1 MKKKDEGTKL
11 IFIRLY
17 TNFSVIFNVVL
28 TFSFGFFCISLPLFE
43 LANFNINTI
52 SLTNYGFAIL
62 LGLSSVSFS
71 WSRNIANDDKG
82 KAKRLN
88 DCGVDSL
95 YGAITFL
102 MGSGFK
108 YIAFA
113 ANNENLKLI
122 FEFHSSLIF
131 IPKFLAL
138 ICFIIAL
145 VRFHD
150 VITELLKVIDLSQI
164 EDLNN
169 ENKENTTLQQE
180 NVTKIKTSSNTA
192 ESN

>member
-1 MKKKDEGTKL
+1 
-11 IFIRLY
+11 
-17 TNFSVIFNVVL
+17 
-28 TFSFGFFCISLPLFE
+28 
-43 LANFNINTI
+43 
-52 SLTNYGFAIL
+52 
-62 LGLSSVSFS
+62 
-71 WSRNIANDDKG
+71 
-82 KAKRLN
+82 
-88 DCGVDSL
+88 
-95 YGAITFL
+95 

-180 NVTKIKTSSNTA
+180 QQQNLLTEEAKASVDLLF
-192 ESN
+192 